1 MSASQRL
8 QVTRYLTKPFRT
20 EEFVQTVQDVL
31 DRSSGTSTEPSLTDR
46 QLERMTQRLHDLWY
60 EAGAHSVLLANT
72 AGALLVRAGINEGFD
87 AAELIELLRGSFDV
101 PAALARQWHE
111 ERAINLLYHEGVRFD
126 LYVANIDAHLLVVMA
141 FDRRQG
147 PTRIGVV
154 WLYLKR
160 AVQDLQNTLT
170 RADDNP
176 LPSVGNALTW

>member
-31 DRSSGTSTEPSLTDR
+31 DRSSGVAAEPSLTDKR
-46 QLERMTQRLHDLWY
+46 LERMTQRLHDLRY

-72 AGALLVRAGINEGFD
+72 AGVLLVKVGSSEGFD

-111 ERAINLLYHEGVRFD
+111 ERAFNLLYHEGVRFD
-126 LYVANIDAHLLVVMA
+126 LYAANIDAHLLVVMA

-176 LPSVGNALTW
+176 LPSVGNALAW